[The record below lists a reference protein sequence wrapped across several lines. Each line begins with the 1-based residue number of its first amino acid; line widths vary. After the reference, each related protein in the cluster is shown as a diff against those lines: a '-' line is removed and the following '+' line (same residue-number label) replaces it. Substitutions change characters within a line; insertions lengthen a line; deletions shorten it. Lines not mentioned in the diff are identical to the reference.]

1 MLNQKIRRQDS
12 TSALDSIQSIWK
24 CAAAETDFM
33 ALTSIDI
40 AIFVVYSLLVV
51 AVGVYFYSKTS
62 NSESYYTGGKEM
74 KASHIGLS
82 VVATDVG
89 GGFSIGLGGLGFTLG
104 LSGSWLLFTGLVGA
118 WLSAV
123 FLIPVVFKTPGH
135 EKLSTFPGFLG
146 AYFGPRVAILAGS
159 ISVLGYL
166 GFTSA
171 QLLAGAKLAAG
182 TLPQINSTFILIGM
196 GLAAVLYTALGG
208 MKAVVYT
215 DTIQWSVLMLGLGG
229 IGIPLGFF
237 AVGGWDGLAQTLPA
251 DFFSLLSLSP
261 LQILEWSFTIL
272 PIWFVG
278 MTLYQRIFACKDAKT
293 AKRAWFL
300 AGLFEYPVMAFM
312 GVGLGILARAGAE
325 LGMMTELGFPSAAAI
340 ADPEIA
346 LPMFIVSV
354 LPPGL
359 TGLMLAAYFS
369 AIMSTADS
377 CLMAAS
383 GNLSTDILKLNSS
396 SLKYNQLITLLL
408 GLVAIGIAWKAE
420 QVLQVMLSSYAVM
433 VSGMLVPVMAI
444 LLKIRLSPLAA
455 IVAMCCGGLA
465 AIFFDLVFN
474 FGPYVVP
481 AAMTCSIFGAYSV
494 QLFTPKNS
502 QWQS

>member
-1 MLNQKIRRQDS
+1 MTISSL
-12 TSALDSIQSIWK
+12 
-24 CAAAETDFM
+24 
-33 ALTSIDI
+33 DI
-40 AIFVVYSLLVV
+40 AIFIFYSFLVI
-51 AVGVYFYSKTS
+51 AVGVYFYIKTN
-62 NSESYYTGGKEM
+62 NSDSYYTGGKEM

-123 FLIPVVFKTPGH
+123 FLIPIVFNTPGH
-135 EKLSTFPGFLG
+135 QKLSTFPGFLG

-182 TLPQINSTFILIGM
+182 TLPQVNSTYILIGM

-215 DTIQWSVLMLGLGG
+215 DTIQWSILMLGLGG
-229 IGIPLGFF
+229 IGIPLGFV
-237 AVGGWDGLAQTLPA
+237 AVGGWDGLAQTLPP
-251 DFFSLLSLSP
+251 DFFSLFNLSP
-261 LQILEWSFTIL
+261 FQILEWSFTIL

-300 AGLFEYPVMAFM
+300 AGLFEYPIMAFM
-312 GVGLGILARAGAE
+312 GVGLGMLARAGAE
-325 LGMMTELGFPSAAAI
+325 LGMMNSLGFSSAKAI
-340 ADPEIA
+340 TDPEIA
-346 LPMFIVSV
+346 LPVFIVSV
-354 LPPGL
+354 LPQGL

-396 SLKYNQLITLLL
+396 SIKYSQLITLIL
-408 GLVAIGIAWKAE
+408 GLIAIGIAWKAE

-433 VSGMLVPVMAI
+433 VSGMLLPVMAI
-444 LLKIRLSPLAA
+444 VFKVRISSSAA
-455 IVAMCCGGLA
+455 VGAMCCGGLA
-465 AIFFDLVFN
+465 AIVFDWVFH

-481 AAMTCSIFGAYSV
+481 AAMACSIVGAYSF
-494 QLFTPKNS
+494 QLFSPKNN